1 MNAIKSNSSKD
12 LHAMVGMQQG
22 ELHRV
27 EVQIAILNLMNI
39 MSYKFAQL
47 QEANE
52 TPPCPGRSSRC

>member
-27 EVQIAILNLMNI
+27 GVQIAILMNI